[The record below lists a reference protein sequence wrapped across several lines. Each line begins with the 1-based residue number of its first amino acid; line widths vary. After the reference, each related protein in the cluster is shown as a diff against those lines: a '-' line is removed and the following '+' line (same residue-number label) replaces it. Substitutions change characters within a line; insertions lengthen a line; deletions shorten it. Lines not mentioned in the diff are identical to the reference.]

1 LLGVPAQ
8 GPELREYLRGN
19 IETMHGSPFGDNFL
33 AAAPPQ
39 LPASPLSRPSSGIY
53 PVFLI
58 PPRFYSEGNKR
69 AIYKSNK

>member
-1 LLGVPAQ
+1 
-8 GPELREYLRGN
+8 
-19 IETMHGSPFGDNFL
+19 MHGSPFGDNFL